1 MEQGHRLGRPSQTP
15 LSWGVDQPL
24 YIHGGRRR
32 HRTVGGPEEWGR
44 PMPLLHRSIADI
56 PEKELVAHVLSDS
69 HYRATLLNIKGVVTK
84 DARIVEQVEL
94 RLFRKD
100 LAGEVDILVV
110 PNEQPE
116 LSTAIQVK
124 RLKAVVKMD
133 ELGHDSAFIGH
144 PSRFQELIA
153 KGVEQA
159 NQTKAVG
166 FAQVYLWV
174 FVAIDTRPRNNGWY
188 SYEGP
193 DSNLQ
198 GLINSAISPTGLDP
212 DVGLMKFEWVQSMDR
227 APFELST
234 HGGSLLSLATT
245 SEQPPDLTEWLR
257 TARFPLIRPC

>member
-1 MEQGHRLGRPSQTP
+1 MAR
-15 LSWGVDQPL
+15 
-24 YIHGGRRR
+24 
-32 HRTVGGPEEWGR
+32 
-44 PMPLLHRSIADI
+44 
-56 PEKELVAHVLSDS
+56 VLNDS
-69 HYRATLLNIKGVVTK
+69 HYRETVLNIKGIGTK
-84 DARIVEQVEL
+84 DTRIVEQVEL
-94 RLFRKD
+94 RLFRKN

-124 RLKAVVKMD
+124 RLKAVVQMD
-133 ELGHDSAFIGH
+133 DLGHDSAFVGH

-153 KGVEQA
+153 KGIEQA

-174 FVAIDTRPRNNGWY
+174 FVAIDTRQRNNGWY
-188 SYEGP
+188 SYDGP

-198 GLINSAISPTGLDP
+198 CLINSAISPTGLDP
-212 DVGLMKFEWVQSMDR
+212 AVGLMRFEWVQPMDR

-245 SEQPPDLTEWLR
+245 TEQPPELTEWLR
-257 TARFPLIRPC
+257 TAKFPLIHPC